1 MTPEQKEK
9 FKELIVKYNDI
20 LLNSMR
26 LAVAEDLINLIILNK
41 DDSDFKL
48 KDTLQNKEELNQ
60 FILKE
65 FLKQNSSS
73 VIHELKKMDER
84 IPKIKKQ
91 FKKKK

>member
-1 MTPEQKEK
+1 MTPEQEEK

-41 DDSDFKL
+41 DDCDFKL

-73 VIHELKKMDER
+73 VVHELKKMDER

>member
-1 MTPEQKEK
+1 MTPEQEEK

-73 VIHELKKMDER
+73 VVHELKKMDER

>member
-1 MTPEQKEK
+1 MTPEQEEK

-41 DDSDFKL
+41 DDCDFIL

-73 VIHELKKMDER
+73 VVHELKKMDER
-84 IPKIKKQ
+84 IPKIKKSSKR
-91 FKKKK
+91 KK

>member
-41 DDSDFKL
+41 DDCDFKL

>member
-73 VIHELKKMDER
+73 VVHELKKMDER
-84 IPKIKKQ
+84 IPKIKKTSNR
-91 FKKKK
+91 KK

>member
-1 MTPEQKEK
+1 MTPEQEEK

-41 DDSDFKL
+41 DDCDFKL

-73 VIHELKKMDER
+73 VVHELKKMDER
-84 IPKIKKQ
+84 IPKIKKSSKR
-91 FKKKK
+91 KK

>member
-1 MTPEQKEK
+1 MTPEQEEK

-41 DDSDFKL
+41 DDCDFKL

-84 IPKIKKQ
+84 IPKIKKTSNR
-91 FKKKK
+91 KK

>member
-73 VIHELKKMDER
+73 VVHELKKMDER

>member
-1 MTPEQKEK
+1 MTPEQEEK
-9 FKELIVKYNDI
+9 LKELIVKYNDI

-26 LAVAEDLINLIILNK
+26 LAVAEDLINLIILNR

-84 IPKIKKQ
+84 IPKIKKPSKG
-91 FKKKK
+91 KK